1 MVAMTVRF
9 RQRLLWLALFHCV
22 PTTITFKVCGAET
35 LLMRVMATSLA
46 SKFDSCCPLFQICPP
61 NSHLTMGIFLFQKGS
76 DEVKESSL
84 FVILLQI
91 VFIAAKIFK
100 VVSWSWWAVFS
111 PFLLWYV
118 GGFVINFACLVA
130 LKLIEHYKEQQR

>member
-1 MVAMTVRF
+1 M
-9 RQRLLWLALFHCV
+9 L
-22 PTTITFKVCGAET
+22 I
-35 LLMRVMATSLA
+35 MRVMVASHV
-46 SKFDSCCPLFQICPP
+46 SKFDSCCPLFQIFLQ

-91 VFIAAKIFK
+91 VFIAAKLFK
-100 VVSWSWWAVFS
+100 AVSWSWWAVFS

-118 GGFVINFACLVA
+118 GGFIINFACLVA